1 MSDLVIATE
10 PPTKRRASGDAGERG
25 QERGRSPG
33 LSLIFWLLEQ
43 RDSTPLPPH
52 LRGYAGAQ
60 RGYSLCPR
68 KGNVNEP

>member
-25 QERGRSPG
+25 LERGRSPG

-43 RDSTPLPPH
+43 RDSTPFRPICAAT
-52 LRGYAGAQ
+52 RVRSGGTRFAQ
-60 RGYSLCPR
+60 E
-68 KGNVNEP
+68 KGM